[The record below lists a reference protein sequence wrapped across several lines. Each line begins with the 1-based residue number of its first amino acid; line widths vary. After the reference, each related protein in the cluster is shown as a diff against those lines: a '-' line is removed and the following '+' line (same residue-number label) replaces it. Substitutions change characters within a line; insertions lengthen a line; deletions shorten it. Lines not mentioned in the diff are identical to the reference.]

1 MSGMLAKTWHPA
13 WAMVGYTIITALV
26 FGGLLSSAT
35 DMFIFV
41 TVPKCVSGT
50 TDKPYPFNPSPSGGY
65 TPLTGP
71 YAPSASVAPFCTQ
84 DALFKT
90 VELRFLTIG
99 WFAFNSGSASADQ
112 NQAGLFIQPYCTK
125 RVNGT
130 CPSCDATGGNSMT
143 VSSGPAV
150 EGKFFIRD
158 NRKFELATGG
168 NGPESNSA
176 TSYNNFPITFS
187 VVSGDMPVGV
197 TAGKTYYLRN
207 FNRGGGFGPPSF
219 QIAAEQDQAPIATFG
234 SDATNVITATFS
246 PLGSCASQ
254 ENVQPASTFSY
265 VPYPYYINRL
275 FVLF

>member
-41 TVPKCVSGT
+41 TVPTCVSGT
-50 TDKPYPFNPSPSGGY
+50 TDIPYRFDPSPAGGF
-65 TPLTGP
+65 TPSTGP
-71 YAPSASVAPFCTQ
+71 NAPSASVRPFC
-84 DALFKT
+84 DKNVLYKT
-90 VELRFLTIG
+90 VVLQFLTTG
-99 WFAFNSGSASADQ
+99 WFAFTNGQASADQ
-112 NQAGLFIQPYCTK
+112 NQAYLSIQPFCTK

-150 EGKFFIRD
+150 SGTFIITD
-158 NRKFELATGG
+158 NKKFELATGG
-168 NGPESNSA
+168 NSQQSVSA
-176 TSYNNFPITFS
+176 TSYNNFPITFKL
-187 VVSGDMPVGV
+187 VSGTMPAGV

-207 FNRGGGFGPPSF
+207 FNRGGNFGPVTTPGSF

-254 ENVQPASTFSY
+254 ENVQPASRGSY
-265 VPYPYYINRL
+265 VPYP
-275 FVLF
+275 